1 MELRVRSYKLKD
13 NDTKVEYVY
22 GAGTP
27 FLSILCNDGMI
38 KRFWIYQQSFTY
50 EEIQLLL
57 KLLQEV
63 IGDEEDDEN
72 T

>member
-1 MELRVRSYKLKD
+1 MRSYKLKD
-13 NDTKVEYVY
+13 NDTKIEYVY

-27 FLSILCNDGMI
+27 FLSILYNDGMI

-50 EEIQLLL
+50 EEIRLLL